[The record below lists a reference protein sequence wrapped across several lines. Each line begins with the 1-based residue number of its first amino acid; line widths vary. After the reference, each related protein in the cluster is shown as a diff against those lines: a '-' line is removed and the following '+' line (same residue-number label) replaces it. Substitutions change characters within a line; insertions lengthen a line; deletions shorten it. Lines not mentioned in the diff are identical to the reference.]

1 MTSLSN
7 YFTGIASKYLSKV
20 DATTKRRKGGST
32 QHEIGSNQFTTILGN
47 PGSEKRR
54 FNATFLYFNPDVE
67 ALDPCTDVV
76 TFYDT
81 RQNQENRSAEY
92 RLYYR
97 NNHVTDQLRQGDF
110 CLVGA
115 RTNGELLI
123 AVAPAGSDHER
134 RLRYLF
140 DVKDKIKGRWAVDEE
155 VNAKD
160 LDLASRSILE
170 AIGIEIED
178 PADEMLERLTN
189 EFGMSFPPTKRF
201 SAFAR
206 KSLGSHIAAEDDP
219 DLALEE
225 WMKHEERL
233 FRALEKA
240 IVEVRLKEGFTAVD
254 EFVSYS
260 LSVQNRRKSRV
271 GHALENHLEAVFKAH
286 LIPYERGA
294 KTEGNSKPDFLFPG
308 GKEYRAHVLG
318 APPLQ
323 MLAAKST
330 CKDRW
335 RQVLTEAAKIP
346 KKHLFTL
353 ETAISEN
360 QTDEMSAH
368 LVQLVVPPSVA
379 KTYTPAQQSRLLNF
393 RQFLAVVKPPTS

>member
-1 MTSLSN
+1 
-7 YFTGIASKYLSKV
+7 
-20 DATTKRRKGGST
+20 
-32 QHEIGSNQFTTILGN
+32 
-47 PGSEKRR
+47 
-54 FNATFLYFNPDVE
+54 NATFLYFNPDVE
-67 ALDPCTDVV
+67 VLEPCTDVV

-81 RQNQENRSAEY
+81 RLNQENRSAEY

-97 NNHVTDQLRQGDF
+97 DNQVTEQLQEGDF

-123 AVAPAGSDHER
+123 AVAPAGSEHER

-140 DVKDKIKGRWAVDEE
+140 EIKDEKEKWTIGEE
-155 VNAKD
+155 VSVKD

-178 PADEMLERLTN
+178 SADDILDRLTT
-189 EFGMSFPPTKRF
+189 EFGMSFPTTKRF

-206 KSLGSHIAAEDDP
+206 ESLGGHIAAEDDP

-254 EFVSYS
+254 EFVSFS

-286 LIPYERGA
+286 LIPYQRGA

-308 GKEYRAHVLG
+308 AKEYRDHVLG

-346 KKHLFTL
+346 RKHLFTL

-360 QTDEMSAH
+360 QTDEMNAH
-368 LVQLVVPPSVA
+368 LIQLVVPPSVA

-393 RQFLAVVKPPTS
+393 RQFLAVVKPHIG